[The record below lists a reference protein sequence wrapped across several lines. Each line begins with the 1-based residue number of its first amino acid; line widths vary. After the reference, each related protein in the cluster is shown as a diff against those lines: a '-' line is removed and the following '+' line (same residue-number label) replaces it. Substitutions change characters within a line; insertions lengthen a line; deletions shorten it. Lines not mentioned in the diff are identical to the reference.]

1 MMFRPTDPHPGR
13 QRGMTLVVCLIFL
26 LLLTLIGVSSMQN
39 ATLQE
44 KMAGSVVLRNGSFQI
59 AEAMLRLGENT
70 VKPAAYT
77 LAFCDNAAACA
88 PPTTANTIGTN
99 SYRAA
104 NGVVWIQSGQGYYAI
119 QKVGPSNNP
128 AIIASG
134 LPITTHKAYYELYR
148 ITGVGIQGTSRT
160 VLESVYA
167 KQK

>member
-77 LAFCDNAAACA
+77 LAFCQDAATCA
-88 PPTTANTIGTN
+88 PPTTAGTIGTG
-99 SYRAA
+99 SYNAA

-119 QKVGPSNNP
+119 QKVGASNNP

-134 LPITTHKAYYELYR
+134 LPINTQKTYYELYR

-160 VLESVYA
+160 VLESIYA